1 MVYPGSIFYEISF
14 YNSDVNSEEP
24 LVELSYGVIF
34 GVIESTIFGI
44 TESSK
49 LGEEICFKED
59 VWLGVSEW
67 NIKGIIEGTMIECSE
82 VYKQG
87 FFLD

>member
-1 MVYPGSIFYEISF
+1 M
-14 YNSDVNSEEP
+14 
-24 LVELSYGVIF
+24 
-34 GVIESTIFGI
+34 FGI

-49 LGEEICFKED
+49 LGKEICFKED
-59 VWLGVSEW
+59 VWLGVSAW
-67 NIKGIIEGTMIECSE
+67 NIEGIIEGTMIECSE